1 MRASDQDTAVAR
13 QTAFGQE
20 WRPTPVDRFGI
31 WLSSRRI
38 ERALSPVAGTRLLD
52 IGAGFHATTA
62 RRFLGRAAAVTVVDL
77 ALSEALQADPRIECR
92 EGRLPEALAPNPSGS
107 IHRLVFNNLLDPPW
121 GRPRDPAPRPRPLA

>member
-77 ALSEALQADPRIECR
+77 ALSAALKADPRIECR
-92 EGRLPEALAPNPSGS
+92 DGSLPEAHDPNPSGS
-107 IHRLVFNNLLDPPW
+107 IDRIRLQHLMQH
-121 GRPRDPAPRPRPLA
+121 